1 MKRITILLNLLLCV
15 TVLFAQAPEKFTY
28 QAVIRNAN
36 NSLISNAPVGVRVS
50 ILQGTASGN
59 TIYVE
64 THTATTNTNGLL
76 TLEIGNG
83 TAQQGSF
90 ADIDWGNGPF
100 FLKTET
106 DPNGGSNYSVIN
118 TQQMMS
124 VPYALYANEAG
135 NIPDVPNNVSAF
147 TNDAGYIT
155 VQDIPAIPTVPTNV
169 SAFTNDAGYLTSFT
183 EQQVLTISNDTVF
196 LTGGSYVKLPQGF
209 SGNYNDLTN
218 KPTIPTVPTNVSAFT
233 NDAGYLTNFTEQQI
247 LTINQDTIFL
257 TGGSFVKLPQGFD
270 GNYNSL
276 TNKPE
281 LFSGNY
287 NDLSNKPTIP
297 TVPTNVSAFNN
308 DVGYITLQEI
318 PEIPTVPTNVSFFVN
333 DAGYLTDYTENDPV
347 FNAWDKNYNDLTNR
361 PNLAAVATS
370 GNYNDLINT
379 PAIVDYQVLSISNDT
394 IFLTNGG
401 YVILPAGFDGN
412 YNSLTNKPDLF
423 SGAYNDL
430 TGKPDLAPVATTGN
444 YNDLNN
450 IPNIPNDISSFNN
463 DAGYITIDSIPSNVS
478 FYTNDAGYL
487 TGYTESDPQ
496 FNAWDKDYNDL
507 TNKPIIP
514 TVPTNVSAFSNDA
527 GYITSYIET
536 QTLAEVT
543 ANGNS
548 VGGRQLK
555 DLSDPTEAYDAVNL
569 HTLLSMLDSFQAQIQ
584 QMQQQIDS
592 LQDLINTELIKTIPT
607 VFTNPISD
615 ITSTAANCGGNVT
628 SNGGATITACGVC
641 WSTSQNPTLD
651 NNHTMVDACICSFST
666 TIMNLTAGTTYYVRA
681 YATNS
686 EGTAYGEELSFT
698 TLSVGGDVVVDEKS
712 CPDIP
717 TVTDHEGNVYAT
729 VQIGNQCWMRDNL
742 RTTTSPST
750 GTYLIPTTE
759 TGYTYTG
766 KQARWYQNDS
776 ATYAPQNYGLLYNW
790 NAAVDTFNT
799 AYGETS
805 VNTNLQN
812 AVMVGIGLRR
822 GICPEGWHL
831 PSDAEWM
838 TMEQTLTTTD
848 LTGGMW
854 RGDHA
859 VKLATG
865 ENWCLNNTPG
875 APGDYSNPDRN
886 TSGFSAIAAGFYD
899 AFNPVAQFMNA
910 YASFWSSSA
919 HEIGFAW
926 NRKLACS
933 HANVYRLPDYMSYG
947 MSVRCISGDFDQPI
961 VLPTVTTGSVSNV
974 SQSTATC
981 SSEVTDD
988 DSEDVT
994 ARGVCWSTSQNPTL
1008 NDNHTSDGSGT
1019 GDFTSSLTALMPS
1032 TTYYVRAYA
1041 TNNMGTAY
1049 GNQVVFTTLQDGQ
1062 ACPDMPTVTDHEGNV
1077 YNTVQIGQQCWLREN
1092 LRTTT
1097 SPTTGTYIVTT
1108 NWNCSFTGK
1117 QAHWYNDDSTTYAPQ
1132 NYGLLYNWNAAL
1144 DTFNT
1149 AYGETSVDLSESN
1162 AVSAEFTG
1170 HRRGICPIGWHVPD
1184 DGDWTQLIEYLSQ
1197 TSYLHCNVGG
1207 NYLKAL
1213 ASSTGWIFEDWMTP
1227 NLECSVFDEPSTNNT
1242 TGFSA
1247 LPSGS
1252 KQHAPGSMGFVNF
1265 GQETEFWSSSNYGSG
1280 AREFTVNAL
1289 VASQILGETPKRY
1302 GYSVRCIRDYS
1313 NPSSDSTVTPS
1324 DTTINRPCPGT
1335 PTVTDSEGNTYNTV
1349 SIGDQCWMK
1358 ENLRTTKYPDG
1369 TDIPLNNGRY
1379 YPNNDTNNV
1388 AGYGYLYT
1396 WNAIMNGASSS
1407 SANPSGVQGICP
1419 VGWHVPSFAEWDQML
1434 SYVRSQS
1441 FFFCN
1446 NNPSY
1451 ITKALAATEN
1461 WNHSYFPCTIGNFQI
1476 ENNAT
1481 GFSVLPAGYFRN
1493 NNYIGFGSQG
1503 MFWNSTTGDIS
1514 NFSGYLGLQFDY
1526 EWMLSGSINNDNGL
1540 SLRCIRD

>member
-15 TVLFAQAPEKFTY
+15 SVLFAQAPEKFTY

-59 TIYVE
+59 TIFVE
-64 THTATTNTNGLL
+64 THSATTNTNGLL

-83 TAQQGSF
+83 SAQQGSF
-90 ADIDWGNGPF
+90 ADIDWGNGPY

-106 DPNGGSNYSVIN
+106 DPNGGSNYSVTN

-135 NIPDVPNNVSAF
+135 NVPDVPNNVSAF

-155 VQDIPAIPTVPTNV
+155 AQDIPAIPTVPTNV
-169 SAFTNDAGYLTSFT
+169 SAFTNDAGYLSSFTEQQILTISNDTVFLTGGSFVKLPQGFNGDYNSLTNKPDLFSGNYNDLTNKPQIPTVPENVSAFTNDAGYLTSYT

-196 LTGGSYVKLPQGF
+196 LTGGS
-209 SGNYNDLTN
+209 
-218 KPTIPTVPTNVSAFT
+218 
-233 NDAGYLTNFTEQQI
+233 
-247 LTINQDTIFL
+247 
-257 TGGSFVKLPQGFD
+257 FVKLPQGFNGD
-270 GNYNSL
+270 YNSL
-276 TNKPE
+276 TNKP
-281 LFSGNY
+281 N
-287 NDLSNKPTIP
+287 
-297 TVPTNVSAFNN
+297 
-308 DVGYITLQEI
+308 
-318 PEIPTVPTNVSFFVN
+318 
-333 DAGYLTDYTENDPV
+333 
-347 FNAWDKNYNDLTNR
+347 
-361 PNLAAVATS
+361 
-370 GNYNDLINT
+370 
-379 PAIVDYQVLSISNDT
+379 
-394 IFLTNGG
+394 
-401 YVILPAGFDGN
+401 
-412 YNSLTNKPDLF
+412 LF

-430 TGKPDLAPVATTGN
+430 TGKPDLAPIATTGN
-444 YNDLNN
+444 YNDLNS
-450 IPNIPNDISSFNN
+450 IPNIPNVPDNISSFNN
-463 DAGYITIDSIPSNVS
+463 DAGYITMDSIPSNVS

-496 FNAWDKDYNDL
+496 FNAWNKDYNDL

-569 HTLLSMLDSFQAQIQ
+569 RTLILMMDSLRAQFQ

-592 LQDLINTELIKTIPT
+592 LQDIVNTLYPNNVDSTETLPT
-607 VFTNPISD
+607 VITNPISD
-615 ITSTAANCGGNVT
+615 ITSTAATGGGNVI
-628 SNGGATITACGVC
+628 SDGGTTLTACGVC
-641 WSTSQNPTLD
+641 WSISQNPTLD
-651 NNHTMVDACICSFST
+651 DYHTVDCACICSFTS
-666 TIMNLTAGTTYYVRA
+666 NLTDLSAGTTYYVRA

-686 EGTAYGEELSFT
+686 KGTAYGAEHIFT
-698 TLSVGGDVVVDEKS
+698 TLSVDGDVVVDEKS

-742 RTTTSPST
+742 RTTTSPTT

-759 TGYTYTG
+759 TEYTYTG
-766 KQARWYQNDS
+766 KQARWYNNDS

-790 NAAVDTFNT
+790 NAAADTFNT

-805 VNTNLQN
+805 VNTNIQN

-838 TMEQTLTTTD
+838 TMEQTLTTMD
-848 LTGGMW
+848 LTGTMW

-865 ENWCLNNTPG
+865 ENWCYHNTPG
-875 APGDYSNPDRN
+875 APDDYSNPDRN
-886 TSGFSAIAAGFYD
+886 ISGFSAVAAGFYHP
-899 AFNPVAQFMNA
+899 FLSRFLNA
-910 YASFWSSSA
+910 YASFWSSTCSA
-919 HEIGFAW
+919 NEIGFAW
-926 NRKLACS
+926 SRQLFCG
-933 HANVYRLPDYMSYG
+933 HENVWRNPDYMNYG
-947 MSVRCISGDFDQPI
+947 MSVRCISGNVDQPI
-961 VLPTVTTGSVSNV
+961 ILPAVTTSSVSNV
-974 SQSTATC
+974 TQSAATC
-981 SSEVTDD
+981 SSEVTNDGI
-988 DSEDVT
+988 EDVT

-1008 NDNHTSDGSGT
+1008 NDSHTSDGSGT
-1019 GDFTSSLTALMPS
+1019 GVFSSNLTALMPN

-1041 TNNMGTAY
+1041 TNGMYTVY

-1108 NWNCSFTGK
+1108 DWNCSFTGK
-1117 QAHWYNDDSTTYAPQ
+1117 QAHWYYDDSTTYAPQ
-1132 NYGLLYNWNAAL
+1132 NYGLLYNWNAAV

-1197 TSYLHCNVGG
+1197 ASYLHCTVDG

-1213 ASSTGWIFEDWMTP
+1213 ASSTGWIFQDWMTP
-1227 NLECSVFDEPSTNNT
+1227 YLECSVFDEPSTNNT

-1247 LPSGS
+1247 LGSGS
-1252 KQHAPGSMGFVNF
+1252 KQQAPGPLGFVYF
-1265 GQETEFWSSSNYGSG
+1265 GQETEFWSSSNYGSE

-1289 VASQILGETPKRY
+1289 VAAQVLGESNKNY
-1302 GYSVRCIRDYS
+1302 GFSVRCIRDYS
-1313 NPSSDSTVTPS
+1313 NPSSDSTLTPS
-1324 DTTINRPCPGT
+1324 DTTINQPCPGT

-1396 WNAIMNGASSS
+1396 WNAIMNGAGSS

-1419 VGWHVPSFAEWDQML
+1419 VGWHVPSSEEWGQMI

-1441 FFFCN
+1441 NFLCN
-1446 NNPSY
+1446 NSPYN
-1451 ITKALAATEN
+1451 IAKALAATEN
-1461 WNHSYFPCTIGNFQI
+1461 WNHSYSPCHIGYFQI
-1476 ENNAT
+1476 ENNVT

-1493 NNYIGFGSQG
+1493 NNYVGFGSQG
-1503 MFWNSTTGDIS
+1503 IFWSSTTGDIS
-1514 NFSGYLGLQFDY
+1514 DFSGYISLRFDEY
-1526 EWMLSGSINNDNGL
+1526 NVVGGTIHKDNGL